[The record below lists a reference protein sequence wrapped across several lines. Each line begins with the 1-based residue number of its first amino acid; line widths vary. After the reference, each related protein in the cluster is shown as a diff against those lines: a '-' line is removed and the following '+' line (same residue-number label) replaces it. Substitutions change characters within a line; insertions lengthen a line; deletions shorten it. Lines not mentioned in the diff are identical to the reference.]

1 MICRGA
7 GNARPPGP
15 DPDAFR
21 NGQSHRDSEVSM
33 PDQPSRTLPE
43 CLAEF
48 LGTFILIIFGVGVV
62 AQVVASGNGDANAI
76 HFAWGFGVT
85 FGVYVAARI
94 SGAHLNP
101 AVTLSLALFRGFAWS
116 KVAPYVVAQFLGAFA
131 AALVI
136 RWNYRDAIHTFDPGL
151 TIKSQGIFS
160 TLPDTAHGVGQG
172 GALLDQIIGTAI
184 LLLVIAALT
193 DLLNTAPGANLG
205 GLLIGFLVVAI
216 GMALGSNAGY
226 AINPARDFG
235 PRVAEFITGYGGA
248 MRDGTGKLYFWV
260 PIVGPL
266 IGGPLGMLV
275 YDLLIGR
282 NIKRLFGAAGQP
294 DQVGEIPTDAGSSER
309 AATRGHRGATPG
321 DPAPGATRA

>member
-1 MICRGA
+1 M
-7 GNARPPGP
+7 
-15 DPDAFR
+15 PDA
-21 NGQSHRDSEVSM
+21 
-33 PDQPSRTLPE
+33 PTRTLPE

-48 LGTFILIIFGVGVV
+48 AGTFILIIFGVGVV
-62 AQVVASGNGDANAI
+62 AQVVASQNGDANAI

-85 FGVYVAARI
+85 FGVYVAARV

-151 TIKSQGIFS
+151 TVKSQGIFS

-172 GALLDQIIGTAI
+172 AALLDQIIGTAI
-184 LLLVIAALT
+184 LLMVIAALT

-235 PRVAEFITGYGGA
+235 PRVAEFVTGYSGA

-266 IGGPLGMLV
+266 IGGPLGMLA
-275 YDLLIGR
+275 YDLLVGK
-282 NIKRLFGAAGQP
+282 NVKRLFGTAGRP
-294 DQVGEIPTDAGSSER
+294 DEVGEVPTD
-309 AATRGHRGATPG
+309 T
-321 DPAPGATRA
+321 APGELGSADGDRSGRRRGTPPGASRA